1 METQT
6 NQNPEHPHIVIAR
19 HPKNMGVGLILTII
33 FGSIGLLYSTVV
45 GGLIMT
51 FFVQPV
57 LMLSL
62 ITGHHILSILIALFY
77 WPICIYW
84 TIKAIKTYNSKLF
97 AGEDT
102 NENIDLS
109 LSSIIMFLLVSTFIF
124 CGLFAIY
131 DQIISKLG

>member
-1 METQT
+1 METQASQ
-6 NQNPEHPHIVIAR
+6 NQEHPHVVIAR
-19 HPKNMGVGLILTII
+19 QTKNMGVGLILTII
-33 FGSIGLLYSTVV
+33 FGSIGLLYSTVI

-57 LMLSL
+57 LVLSL
-62 ITGHHILSILIALFY
+62 ITGHHILSISIALFY

-84 TIKAIKTYNSKLF
+84 TIKAINRYNSKLL

-102 NENIDLS
+102 NEYIDLS
-109 LSSIIMFLLVSTFIF
+109 LYSIIMFLLVSTFIF